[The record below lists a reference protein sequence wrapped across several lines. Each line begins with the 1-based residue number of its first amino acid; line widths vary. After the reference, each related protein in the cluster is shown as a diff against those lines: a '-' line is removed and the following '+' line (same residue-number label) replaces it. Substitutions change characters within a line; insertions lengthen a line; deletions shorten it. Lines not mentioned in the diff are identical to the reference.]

1 MSFYEED
8 SFFVQNFSKT
18 LSAESLVGAHRAEST
33 DQWTASSGI
42 TVKMSPL
49 FDGSTSWFKYEE
61 LIDGWLPTQLEAGKR
76 RPALKN
82 RLVGDA
88 TVFEGLVDGESLRA
102 EDGVKYFQDT
112 LGPHFIKG
120 AQCFSSGDF
129 THLFEQGEKT
139 LRWSSVSASCHC
151 S

>member
-1 MSFYEED
+1 MKF
-8 SFFVQNFSKT
+8 
-18 LSAESLVGAHRAEST
+18 
-33 DQWTASSGI
+33 
-42 TVKMSPL
+42 SPL

-61 LIDGWLPTQLEAGKR
+61 LIDGWLDLTQLEAGKR

-88 TVFEGLVDGESLRA
+88 TVYKGLADGESLRA

-120 AQCFSSGDF
+120 AQSVFLLEILPTYSSK
-129 THLFEQGEKT
+129 ERKP
-139 LRWSSVSASCHC
+139 
-151 S
+151 